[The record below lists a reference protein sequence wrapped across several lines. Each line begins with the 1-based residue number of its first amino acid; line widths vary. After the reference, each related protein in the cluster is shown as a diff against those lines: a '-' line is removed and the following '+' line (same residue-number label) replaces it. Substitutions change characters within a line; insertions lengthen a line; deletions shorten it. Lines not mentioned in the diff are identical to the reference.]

1 MGGKRMAEYE
11 FSFVVSGVDPGA
23 DDFED
28 RFAEAG
34 CDDATLMQVNG
45 LVAVAFVRK
54 ADNYAQ
60 AVISAYQDVL
70 TAGATLER
78 FEPDFLVSKAEIAS
92 RANITRAA
100 VTNYVAGDRGANFP
114 TPCARIT
121 TASPL
126 WDWVEVARWL
136 HRIGILPHEEIVK
149 ARVSRTVN
157 RVIQHQRESLP
168 GRERNLAQLLEN
180 AGEQEASA

>member
-1 MGGKRMAEYE
+1 MSEHE

-28 RFAEAG
+28 RFAAAG
-34 CDDATLMQVNG
+34 CDDATLMLVNG
-45 LVAVAFVRK
+45 LVAVAFVRQ
-54 ADNYAQ
+54 ADNYAH
-60 AVISAYQDVL
+60 AVISAYQSVL

-78 FEPDFLVSKAEIAS
+78 FEPDFLVSKAEIAN

-100 VTNYVAGDRGANFP
+100 VTNYVAGDRGSNFP

-126 WDWVEVARWL
+126 WDWVDVAHWL
-136 HRIGILPHEEIVK
+136 HRNGVLPDREIVK
-149 ARVSRTVN
+149 AHVSRTVN
-157 RVIQHQRESLP
+157 RVIQYQRESLP
-168 GRERNLAQLLEN
+168 GRELNLAQLLEN
-180 AGEQEASA
+180 AGEQETAA